1 MRAGTVLIVG
11 AVALL
16 GIAMCSQGRAETRE
30 VGSINY
36 NWHMLGSD
44 DRIVVSAVNDPKI
57 EGVVCYWS
65 AARIGGVKGAV
76 GLATD
81 PNEASLACRQ
91 VGPIKFLH
99 TFGQTEN
106 IAKTSQNWTGFK
118 TMQVV
123 RMCDAVSNTLVYTV
137 YSDNLVSGHPQN
149 SISAVPIQPWGGA
162 TDVTA
167 CRNFLK

>member
-1 MRAGTVLIVG
+1 MRAGTILVVG
-11 AVALL
+11 VGCLLALAL
-16 GIAMCSQGRAETRE
+16 CSQGRAQTRE
-30 VGSINY
+30 VGAINY

-44 DRIVVSAVNDPKI
+44 DRIVVSAVNDPKV

-91 VGPIKFLH
+91 VGEIHFRKPFE
-99 TFGQTEN
+99 QNEN
-106 IAKTSQNWTGFK
+106 IAKSSQNWTGFK

-123 RMCDAVSNTLVYTV
+123 RMCDGVSNTLVYTV

-149 SISAVPIQPWGGA
+149 SISAVPVQPWGDQTEVSSCKA
-162 TDVTA
+162 
-167 CRNFLK
+167 NLK